1 KKKIKCIW
9 YYVDNS
15 IFIICFDISREMGLV
30 EELNKKEEFLN
41 SLLNYIPQGIILV
54 NPDSL
59 RIIKYKSSIYTDSIC
74 KMMGVKEG
82 VSFYDTLPSDKL
94 NFIKYNVDYV
104 KMAGGYRTSLL
115 NLDIPSD
122 GMLVRKNLQLTF
134 IKVNTISVLIVIND
148 ITEFIELKEKYEY
161 LSLHDPLTD
170 LPNRRYII
178 EQLKQL
184 VIHCARH
191 QRKLAILFTDIDNFK
206 DINDTYGH
214 EVGDNLLKS
223 VSQAIRYSLRPGDV
237 VGRIG
242 GDEFIIILD
251 DVAKIEDVQ
260 IVCKRIIENSK
271 EYCHKIGLNITMSIG
286 ISIYPDDSHN
296 PDELI
301 RFADIAMYKAKE
313 RGKDNFEFYSKEF
326 SIKLKHRIEMIDK
339 INNAIDKE
347 SFTVY
352 YQPIIDIR
360 GIMNLVNE
368 QEIRNEIISKDLVI
382 GLEALIRWF
391 DKGRL
396 ISPLE
401 FIPLAEETNLII
413 PLGRIV
419 LKIATKQLSKYDKQ
433 LFVNVSSKEF
443 EYSLYF
449 DNLPKI
455 AKENDFDINKLNLE
469 ITESLIIKNVESFLK
484 RVENLKGKGIKICI
498 DDFGSGYSSFS
509 SLINIP
515 ANIIKIDRF
524 FIEKIEENEKVRKI
538 VKTIIDIAEIL
549 GFGVVAEGV
558 ETIQQ
563 LKILKDYGCSFAQGF
578 LFFRPMPLEEVEKII
593 APAGK

>member
-1 KKKIKCIW
+1 MQTRIIKQLEFLKKQIKLYNLLFKNIEMVLFEIDKDTYEIKRVIGDTLRIFGMKRIDIIKDKEWILKNIYFTQSDEYKDVRLCKLRKCFILQNIYNNTDPCYKIINYSSLDGIKRKIKCVF
-9 YYVDNS
+9 YYWDNS
-15 IFIICFDISREMGLV
+15 IFILCFDISKEMSLV
-30 EELNKKEEFLN
+30 DELNRREEFLN
-41 SLLNYIPQGIILV
+41 SLLNSIPQGIILV

-59 RIIKYKSSIYTDSIC
+59 KIIKYKSSIYTDSIC

-82 VSFYDTLPSDKL
+82 ASFYDTLPADKL

-115 NLDIPSD
+115 NLEVPID
-122 GMLVRKNLQLTF
+122 GVLVKKNLQLTF
-134 IKVNTISVLIVIND
+134 VKVNTISVLIVIND

-184 VIHCARH
+184 VIHSARH
-191 QRKLAILFTDIDNFK
+191 QRKLAVLFVDIDNFK
-206 DINDTYGH
+206 EINDTYGH
-214 EVGDNLLKS
+214 EIGDNLLKS

-237 VGRIG
+237 VGRMG

-251 DVAKIEDVQ
+251 DVAKVEDIQ
-260 IVCKRIIENSK
+260 MVCKRIIENSK
-271 EYCHKIGLNITMSIG
+271 EYCNKTGLNITMSIG
-286 ISIYPDDSHN
+286 VSIYPDDSHN

-339 INNAIDKE
+339 INEAIDKE

-396 ISPLE
+396 IPPLE

-449 DNLPKI
+449 DNLLKI
-455 AKENDFDINKLNLE
+455 AEEND
-469 ITESLIIKNVESFLK
+469 
-484 RVENLKGKGIKICI
+484 
-498 DDFGSGYSSFS
+498 
-509 SLINIP
+509 
-515 ANIIKIDRF
+515 
-524 FIEKIEENEKVRKI
+524 
-538 VKTIIDIAEIL
+538 
-549 GFGVVAEGV
+549 
-558 ETIQQ
+558 
-563 LKILKDYGCSFAQGF
+563 
-578 LFFRPMPLEEVEKII
+578 
-593 APAGK
+593 